1 MDVGSPSY
9 QARWLSNV
17 LADVR
22 AGGWDGVF
30 MDDTDADMGWHL
42 AGRTIARYPTS
53 ASWRTATRSMLAAVG
68 PGLTS
73 AGFLAVPNLYTPW
86 ASNYDAQ
93 ATWQDWIQ
101 FTSGGAQEYYTKWGM
116 GSSGWFLGSDWTFRQ
131 QFQVITEQAGKI
143 FLGITYAPRADTR
156 TMTWARANFLLN
168 DQPANGGSL
177 VYELSDPEAQDP
189 YSPVWGADV
198 GSPDGARFQVGG
210 AWRRNFSGG
219 TAIVNPTTG
228 TLTVQL
234 ERPYYQEDGTSTTS

>member
-1 MDVGSPSY
+1 
-9 QARWLSNV
+9 
-17 LADVR
+17 
-22 AGGWDGVF
+22 
-30 MDDTDADMGWHL
+30 
-42 AGRTIARYPTS
+42 
-53 ASWRTATRSMLAAVG
+53 
-68 PGLTS
+68 
-73 AGFLAVPNLYTPW
+73 
-86 ASNYDAQ
+86 
-93 ATWQDWIQ
+93 TWQDWIQ

-116 GSSGWFLGSDWTFRQ
+116 GSSGWFSGSDWTFRQ

-234 ERPYYQEDGTSTTS
+234 ERPYYQEDGTSTTSVTLGPTSGAILRSEGQPPPPPPPPAEIV